1 MSGQVS
7 RGLPGDYESDER
19 AENLTEALVNVTM
32 EWVLRTAPRQV
43 IPVETA
49 KLAQQANNH
58 SG

>member
-1 MSGQVS
+1 M
-7 RGLPGDYESDER
+7 RT
-19 AENLTEALVNVTM
+19 ENLTEALVNVTM
-32 EWVLRTAPRQV
+32 EWVLRTAPRQA